1 MIDLVKR
8 ADTPR
13 HNMRPFT
20 HAFTRNRGSVSAL
33 ERSSKWPFCVLDSES
48 MRYVG
53 GGVLNNPVTRANQS
67 REGGLRIEPG
77 GRDESFAYAP

>member
-1 MIDLVKR
+1 MSKPL
-8 ADTPR
+8 
-13 HNMRPFT
+13 T
-20 HAFTRNRGSVSAL
+20 HALALGLHLWVSTEGSCKGL
-33 ERSSKWPFCVLDSES
+33 FCFLCDSES